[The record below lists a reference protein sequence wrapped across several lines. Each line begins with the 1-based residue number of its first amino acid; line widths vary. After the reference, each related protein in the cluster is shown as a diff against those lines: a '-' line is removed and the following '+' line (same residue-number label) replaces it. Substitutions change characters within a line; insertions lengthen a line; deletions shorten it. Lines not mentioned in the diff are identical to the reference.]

1 MGRHEPATGRRGTHT
16 ALIATGAVLVLGV
29 ASWGTVEV
37 ATEDRGCVQQDV
49 IRVAAAPEIAAVVDR
64 VARTVA
70 EGECFRFEVED
81 RDPAAVAS
89 SLAIADGTRRPDV
102 WIPDSTL
109 RLRRAKAAGAADV
122 PDSGSPVANS
132 PVVFAMTEEAA
143 KTLGWPEKTPSWQDL
158 LASGVT
164 LGMPDPGSDPVGVS
178 TLLGVAKG
186 LPPGPAAAPG
196 FAAAMRRLA
205 PNTLPGVDDLYARL
219 PGAGSSKQPIS
230 AFPASENSVLR
241 YNARSGVAAS
251 PGQLVASYPPQPV
264 PSLDYPFA
272 VLGNAGKAQQEAAQ
286 QLLRALLDPDGQA
299 ALAGVGVRTPDGRML
314 FGHSADSHV
323 AAGMQALAALPPD
336 EVLDDVLSQW
346 AKVNTNSRA
355 RVLIDV
361 SGSMNAVVPGSG
373 GRTRMELTAEA
384 AARALDLFRPT
395 SETSTWVFATD
406 LDGDRDY
413 REVLPMA
420 QVGAQLATGAAQKL
434 RDLRATPDGQTGLYD
449 TVLAAYQQAR
459 QDWEAGRLN
468 LVILMTDGRN
478 EDPHGITRDQL
489 LAGLRG
495 LQDPRRPLPII
506 GIGIGPDIDV
516 PELDAMT
523 GATGGKTFVAP
534 DPARISEVFYGA
546 LAGLS
551 CPTPGC
557 A

>member
-1 MGRHEPATGRRGTHT
+1 M
-16 ALIATGAVLVLGV
+16 IATAAVVALGTAGWITFDV
-29 ASWGTVEV
+29 AG
-37 ATEDRGCVQQDV
+37 EDPGCPGQDV

-64 VARTVA
+64 VGRGVA
-70 EGECFRFEVED
+70 DGECFRFEVED

-89 SLAIADGTRRPDV
+89 SLAVADGTRRPDV

-122 PDSGSPVANS
+122 PESGSPVANS
-132 PVVFAMTEEAA
+132 PVVFAMTEDAA
-143 KTLGWPEKTPSWQDL
+143 KSLGWPGKTPTWQEL
-158 LASGVT
+158 LASGVSVG
-164 LGMPDPGSDPVGVS
+164 LPDPGSDPVGVS
-178 TLLGVAKG
+178 TLFGIAKA
-186 LPPGPAAAPG
+186 LPPGPAAAPA
-196 FAAAMRRLA
+196 FAAAIRRLA

-230 AFPASENSVLR
+230 AFPASETSVLR
-241 YNARSGVAAS
+241 YNARSGVAAT
-251 PGQLVASYPPQPV
+251 PDQLVAIYPPQPV

-272 VLGNAGKAQQEAAQ
+272 VLGDAGQAQQQAAEK
-286 QLLRALLDPDGQA
+286 LLRALLAPDGQA
-299 ALAGVGVRTPDGRML
+299 ALAAVGVRTPDGRML
-314 FGHSADSHV
+314 FGHTADSHV
-323 AAGMQALAALPPD
+323 RGGAQPLAALPP
-336 EVLDDVLSQW
+336 EQVLDDVLSQW
-346 AKVNTNSRA
+346 AKVNTSSRA

-361 SGSMNAVVPGSG
+361 SGSMNAVVPDSG

-395 SETSTWVFATD
+395 SETSTWVFATN

-459 QDWEAGRLN
+459 QDWQAGRLN

-489 LAGLRG
+489 LAGLRS

-506 GIGIGPDIDV
+506 GIGMGGDIDV
-516 PELDAMT
+516 PELDAIT

-534 DPARISEVFYGA
+534 DPARISDVFYGA